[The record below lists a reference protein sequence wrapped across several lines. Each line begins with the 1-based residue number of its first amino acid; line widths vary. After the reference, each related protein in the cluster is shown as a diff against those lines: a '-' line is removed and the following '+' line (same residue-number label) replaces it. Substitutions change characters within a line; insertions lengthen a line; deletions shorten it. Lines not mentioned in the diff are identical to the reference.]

1 MEKVKKF
8 NCIIVDDEPIARKII
23 NNYVEQ
29 IPFLENLGEFKNG
42 IEALEELTKNEFID
56 IVFLDY
62 NMPNLNGLSLAKMI
76 NNKNIQIIFTTAY
89 SEYAVESYEVNTVD
103 YLLKPFSFERFAKAV
118 FRAVE
123 RINKHG
129 LIIATPTEVIEN
141 KIFYIKSEGMNYSIS
156 IDEIQYCEAMKN
168 YTKVFLTNA
177 KYLKPLISFSKIEN
191 ELMQQSENFIRVHRS
206 FLVSKLHIVGLKSST
221 ILIGNN
227 EIPIGLQYKER
238 ILKSFGIK

>member
-1 MEKVKKF
+1 
-8 NCIIVDDEPIARKII
+8 
-23 NNYVEQ
+23 
-29 IPFLENLGEFKNG
+29 
-42 IEALEELTKNEFID
+42 
-56 IVFLDY
+56 
-62 NMPNLNGLSLAKMI
+62 
-76 NNKNIQIIFTTAY
+76 
-89 SEYAVESYEVNTVD
+89 
-103 YLLKPFSFERFAKAV
+103 
-118 FRAVE
+118 
-123 RINKHG
+123 
-129 LIIATPTEVIEN
+129 
-141 KIFYIKSEGMNYSIS
+141 MNYPIS

-191 ELMQQSENFIRVHRS
+191 ELMQQSENFVRVHRS

>member
-141 KIFYIKSEGMNYSIS
+141 KIFYIKSEGMNYPIS

-206 FLVSKLHIVGLKSST
+206 FLVSKLHIVALKSST